1 MKPNRKEKEIRE
13 RTLNGAL
20 YIIENRATIR
30 ETARYLNVS
39 KSCVYHDFKN
49 NLKELDSS
57 LYHEVMNLLKY
68 NKAVRHLRGG
78 QATQRKFK
86 FEGFVLK

>member
-1 MKPNRKEKEIRE
+1 MKVNRKAKELKE

-20 YIIENRATIR
+20 YIIERRTTIR
-30 ETARYLNVS
+30 DTATYLNVS
-39 KSCVYHDFKN
+39 KSCVYNDFKT

-57 LYHEVMNLLKY
+57 LYHDVMNLLKY

-86 FEGFVLK
+86 I